1 MANRR
6 TAVIIG
12 VDATGVGSSLPS
24 LRFAQRDAT
33 AMATLLCD
41 PQLGTFDPADVTL
54 FLGAEA
60 SVAAI
65 KATLRRIVL
74 GSESSDVLV
83 VYFAG
88 HALVP
93 SWSDGT
99 DLYLVTPGLAERAL
113 SDDPEA
119 GLRMAFIIRDVLQH
133 FMGASLLILDCCQ
146 AGRPTTGRS
155 VTFGGAALIGGPGD
169 PRHGVLA
176 ACATDEYARE
186 DRDAEHGIFTH
197 RVLGGLLGAAADA
210 RGEVTFE
217 TLSGYVRGQ
226 VFDPPPTTVLRAR
239 GKALLTTPGL
249 AAHRVAA
256 HRVPAQQG
264 PPSAAGPDEIQVV
277 DLENPLDQHVPGL
290 TRHIG
295 RLARGARTRSTTEHS
310 KIGMSRVEYV
320 RSALDAA
327 AVAYLSRTGTAGF
340 VAINATDGFDLDV
353 VRDHLQAAE
362 GGSGPAP
369 STRGFGRIANGTER
383 RLWSVPLGTAG
394 DQGPLLVVVNPPAWL
409 VGLGQPGA
417 KVLQTIWHTDFADDP
432 RESEVQVLTALRATF
447 GRLPDQLF
455 ERCLRLYREVLS
467 SIRIVFQP
475 VVTIGESAGQVGVHS
490 YEALARHSLADQ
502 SAPFALLQLAH
513 TWGNHFVVE
522 RDKIIL
528 GKALTSY
535 TLAHANSAWNG
546 DVPKPVSV
554 NVSVRS
560 LLDDTYVET
569 LRQLIDE
576 LQLHPNAVTLEISE
590 QDAIEPWAGEQWGEA
605 PLTYFNR
612 RLAAIV
618 GDVGVAF
625 ALDDFGTGQASLSR
639 MAELPLTHIK
649 IDRAILHHRQA
660 IQELKLVVA
669 VSRDAIDRGETHT
682 PRPVI
687 VEGVDH
693 ESPVSLR
700 QIYRAG
706 IRHIQGY
713 ITGERGTPDLRLLT
727 AEIRKDIAARVR
739 GDDENRPTEL
749 GRADRDAPLRRSA

>member
-1 MANRR
+1 
-6 TAVIIG
+6 
-12 VDATGVGSSLPS
+12 
-24 LRFAQRDAT
+24 
-33 AMATLLCD
+33 
-41 PQLGTFDPADVTL
+41 
-54 FLGAEA
+54 
-60 SVAAI
+60 
-65 KATLRRIVL
+65 
-74 GSESSDVLV
+74 
-83 VYFAG
+83 
-88 HALVP
+88 
-93 SWSDGT
+93 
-99 DLYLVTPGLAERAL
+99 
-113 SDDPEA
+113 
-119 GLRMAFIIRDVLQH
+119 
-133 FMGASLLILDCCQ
+133 
-146 AGRPTTGRS
+146 
-155 VTFGGAALIGGPGD
+155 
-169 PRHGVLA
+169 
-176 ACATDEYARE
+176 
-186 DRDAEHGIFTH
+186 
-197 RVLGGLLGAAADA
+197 
-210 RGEVTFE
+210 
-217 TLSGYVRGQ
+217 
-226 VFDPPPTTVLRAR
+226 
-239 GKALLTTPGL
+239 
-249 AAHRVAA
+249 
-256 HRVPAQQG
+256 
-264 PPSAAGPDEIQVV
+264 
-277 DLENPLDQHVPGL
+277 
-290 TRHIG
+290 
-295 RLARGARTRSTTEHS
+295 
-310 KIGMSRVEYV
+310 
-320 RSALDAA
+320 
-327 AVAYLSRTGTAGF
+327 
-340 VAINATDGFDLDV
+340 
-353 VRDHLQAAE
+353 
-362 GGSGPAP
+362 
-369 STRGFGRIANGTER
+369 
-383 RLWSVPLGTAG
+383 
-394 DQGPLLVVVNPPAWL
+394 VVNPPAWL

-535 TLAHANSAWNG
+535 TLAHASSAWNG

-682 PRPVI
+682 ARPVI

-727 AEIRKDIAARVR
+727 AEIRTDIAARVR
-739 GDDENRPTEL
+739 GDDENRPTEIT
-749 GRADRDAPLRRSA
+749 RADRDTPLRKSA